1 MNHKTGRLRSAVERL
16 QEAEEVRN
24 ELNAALHGV
33 GVVLPSLRV
42 DPAAYAEEW
51 PRPLVELGRCNLQTA
66 RLLTAALLAGKG

>member
-1 MNHKTGRLRSAVERL
+1 MNHRTGRLRSAVERL